1 MYYVTRNLKYRSHI
15 FCCIS
20 HYNMC
25 LRSDCHKLFEGVKLF
40 PIEVELEKTA
50 FQYNSTGSFTQVYL
64 PSESKTSSFT

>member
-1 MYYVTRNLKYRSHI
+1 MY
-15 FCCIS
+15 
-20 HYNMC
+20 

-64 PSESKTSSFT
+64 PSDTARQAVLPRYTCLPVQ